1 MENGFELLDPSNARA
16 FLKRFSADDK
26 RNGNLCY
33 QRGCVGDFE
42 VREAGVAYGA
52 TVVEGNDDFDVELSY
67 DGVDGW
73 LGDCTCAFER
83 CHHQYAAMRA
93 LLAEHGTAV
102 VRNLSS
108 SKPAAVQ
115 GAAAS
120 TREVEPGLARRL
132 TSALGRVPN
141 AAESKF
147 IKRVESAYTRSRQTG
162 NITNW
167 DFEEMGLR
175 LGGYGWDAVKIWP
188 AAPANEHE

>member
-93 LLAEHGTAV
+93 LLA
-102 VRNLSS
+102 
-108 SKPAAVQ
+108 
-115 GAAAS
+115 
-120 TREVEPGLARRL
+120 
-132 TSALGRVPN
+132 
-141 AAESKF
+141 
-147 IKRVESAYTRSRQTG
+147 
-162 NITNW
+162 
-167 DFEEMGLR
+167 
-175 LGGYGWDAVKIWP
+175 
-188 AAPANEHE
+188 